1 MRRMGGVAFGARCL
15 LLVSLVFFEAAGAL
29 WAATPS
35 SGAID
40 TPADAT
46 PGLKQTINYSGGPI
60 STSLVGD
67 VIVGN
72 TASLTC
78 KRANPPTACDW
89 FDLNVNVPSS
99 FYSATH
105 IGLLQVHVTWQPA
118 TGVGDP
124 ALSDLDLYIVK
135 CARNADGTENCT
147 TVGNIAQSTS
157 SNQPAP
163 VGNGHAEET
172 VALFDPAPGHY
183 RILVVGSIVTIPV
196 NYSAALTYSLALP
209 PTPPPA
215 TAAIFENHVPPV
227 PTDGSDRL
235 GTDAGEPSIGVNSR
249 SGNAMYQAGLQTL
262 RVSFNDA
269 TIPATSHWED
279 VGALITSTI
288 SLDPILWTD
297 PRTNRTF
304 VSQLMGG
311 CSLMAFTDDDGANWF
326 QNPVGC
332 AIAATAD
339 HQTVGGGPFA
349 SPLFST
355 DPLGYPDN
363 AVYCAQAVVSAQC
376 GQSTDGGR
384 VWTLATPVYTLLDCG
399 GLHGHIRVGPNG
411 EWYLPNPG
419 CNGGQ
424 ALAIS
429 KNSGLSWTISPIPGS
444 STHADSGDSD
454 PWVDVAA
461 DGTVYFGYADGDGHA
476 KVVVSHNQGETW
488 SQPFDAGAAQ
498 GVVNTE
504 FPAVVVGDPN
514 RAAFAFLG
522 TNTAGD
528 TQASTFAGE
537 WFLYVA
543 FTYDGGSTWTT
554 YNATPNDPVQRGCIW
569 NQGGGNPCRNLL
581 DFNGIA
587 MDGVGRVLVG
597 FADGC
602 IGDCVGGTSYSKD
615 SLATIARQSGGIG
628 LLGAYDGQIFKTV
641 PGAPVLSGL
650 AGNNVNHL
658 AWTDGSNG
666 NSPLTSHTV
675 YRGTASGGESVL
687 ATLSGTAAA
696 YDDTAV
702 TNGITY
708 YYQVSAANA
717 LGGGPRSNEV
727 ALTPQFAA
735 APSAPRHFK
744 AMGKQ
749 GGILLTWGQPKSSG
763 TAAITNYRV
772 YRGAGPGLETLL
784 TTVGNTTSFIDG
796 NVAAGVT
803 YYYQV
808 SAVNSVGES
817 ARSNEDSASPK

>member
-1 MRRMGGVAFGARCL
+1 MKQSVQISFVLAL
-15 LLVSLVFFEAAGAL
+15 LLVLLAGTLQAS
-29 WAATPS
+29 TPP

-40 TPADAT
+40 TPASDT
-46 PGLKQTINYSGGPI
+46 PGVKQTISYTGGPI
-60 STSLVGD
+60 LNSLVGD

-72 TASLTC
+72 TASLAC

-99 FYSATH
+99 FYTATH
-105 IGLLQVHVTWQPA
+105 IGLLQVHVAWQPV

-124 ALSDLDLYIVK
+124 ALTDLDLYIVK
-135 CARNADGTENCT
+135 CVTNADGTENCT
-147 TVGNIAQSTS
+147 TVGNLAQSTS

-172 VALFDPAPGHY
+172 VALFDPSPGHY
-183 RILVVGSIVTIPV
+183 RILVVGSLVTIPV
-196 NYSAALTYSLALP
+196 NYSATLTYSLALP

-227 PTDGSDRL
+227 PTDGSERL
-235 GTDAGEPSIGVNSR
+235 GTDAGEPSIGVNSKT
-249 SGNAMYQAGLQTL
+249 GNAMFQAGLQTL
-262 RVSFNDA
+262 RVSFDDS
-269 TIPATSHWED
+269 TMPASSHWQD
-279 VGALITSTI
+279 VGAILTSNI
-288 SLDPILWTD
+288 SLDPILWMD

-311 CSLMAFTDDDGANWF
+311 CSLMAYSDTDGGDGTDWS

-332 AIAATAD
+332 AIGAAAD

-349 SPLFST
+349 APLVST

-363 AVYCAQAVVSAQC
+363 AIYCAQAVASAQC

-384 VWTLATPVYTLLDCG
+384 VFTLATPVYTLLDCG

-411 EWYLPNPG
+411 EWYLPNSS

-429 KNSGLSWTISPIPGS
+429 KNNGISWKISPIPGS
-444 STHADSGDSD
+444 STHADKGDSD
-454 PWVDVAA
+454 PWVDVAQ

-476 KVVVSHNQGETW
+476 KVAVSHNQGDTW
-488 SQPFDAGAAQ
+488 SQPFDAGASQ

-504 FPAVVVGDPN
+504 FAAVVAGDPN

-543 FTYDGGSTWTT
+543 FTFDGGSTWTT

-569 NQGGGNPCRNLL
+569 NSGGGNPCRNLL

-587 MDGVGRVLVG
+587 LDKVGRVLVAY
-597 FADGC
+597 ADGC
-602 IGDCVGGTSYSKD
+602 IDDCIGGTAYSKA

-628 LLGAYDGQIFKTV
+628 LFGAYDGQIFRTA
-641 PGAPVLSGL
+641 PGAPVLAGI
-650 AGNNVNHL
+650 AGNAVSHL
-658 AWTDGSNG
+658 TWTDGSDG
-666 NSPLTSHTV
+666 NSPITSHNL
-675 YRGTASGGESVL
+675 YRGTSSGGETLL
-687 ATLSGTAAA
+687 ATLSGTASS
-696 YDDTAV
+696 YDDSAV
-702 TNGITY
+702 TNGLTY
-708 YYQVSAANA
+708 YYQVSASNA
-717 LGGGPRSNEV
+717 VGGSPRSNELS
-727 ALTPQFAA
+727 LTPRFTA
-735 APSAPRHFK
+735 APSAPLRLK
-744 AMGKQ
+744 ATGKKS
-749 GGILLTWGQPKSSG
+749 GILLTWSPPKDSG
-763 TAAITNYRV
+763 TAPVTNYRV
-772 YRGAGPGLETLL
+772 YRSTAPGLETLL
-784 TTVGNTTSFIDG
+784 TTVGKTTNFIDS
-796 NVAAGVT
+796 NVTSGTT

-817 ARSNEDSASPK
+817 PRSNEDSTRPK